1 MINITSPMQES
12 ICLDSFFGVTRIL
25 DTIFD
30 ELSDDKGSLEAFN
43 EEFEDYVYENFS
55 AVDFLYP
62 IMNVKVLDYRSIK
75 NLYLKKINMDTSL
88 NGQITHNYLQENL
101 CFITMGDYKSG
112 KIHIYNGNNCL
123 SMDEVNAVGIDPS
136 SCELIYD
143 KPLVPPKMASFN
155 NRVLGITHG
164 VFFAAME
171 VEAYSESSIFTGYK
185 HPDISKKKLFNLGD
199 NNPIY
204 NSKYINLYI
213 GQWKLDKAGR
223 NIYELEAKTK
233 FDVDKKDRKEF
244 EKTFNDILSGGNGE
258 ITIKITGSDK
268 YYEKSV

>member
-25 DTIFD
+25 DSIFEELRVTYISHTLSQINTIYLCIIAAILVVAFAVGFYIV
-30 ELSDDKGSLEAFN
+30 KGIFTIIVNIVTYFA
-43 EEFEDYVYENFS
+43 
-55 AVDFLYP
+55 
-62 IMNVKVLDYRSIK
+62 
-75 NLYLKKINMDTSL
+75 LKKIDMIESL
-88 NGQITHNYLQENL
+88 NL
-101 CFITMGDYKSG
+101 CFITMGDYKTG

-155 NRVLGITHG
+155 NRMLSINHG

-185 HPDISKKKLFNLGD
+185 HPDISKKKLFNLGN

-223 NIYELEAKTK
+223 NIYELGYKPK